1 MAASATL
8 YDPEVLGGLLCL
20 FQFLFFLL
28 LSYCFRIVFKD
39 VLNIFGRFFV
49 KDIYV
54 LCIDFNVSLKT
65 AEVLSTVIK

>member
-20 FQFLFFLL
+20 FQSVFLLL

-39 VLNIFGRFFV
+39 VLNIFERFFV
-49 KDIYV
+49 IDIYV
-54 LCIDFNVSLKT
+54 LSIDFDVSLKT
-65 AEVLSTVIK
+65 TEVLSTVIK